1 MGKLLEIA
9 ASGGAVAITRYGRVR
24 AVLLSADQYGAMAK
38 NEDSDLD
45 RLTREFNQRVVRMN
59 TPGARRA
66 AEALLESTPQE
77 LGGAAVSAASRGRGT
92 RAGAGRN
99 SARRVA
105 AG

>member
-59 TPGARRA
+59 TPKARRA

-77 LGGAAVSAASRGRGT
+77 LGGAAVSAAGRGRGT
-92 RAGAGRN
+92 RAVAGRN
-99 SARRVA
+99 SARSVA